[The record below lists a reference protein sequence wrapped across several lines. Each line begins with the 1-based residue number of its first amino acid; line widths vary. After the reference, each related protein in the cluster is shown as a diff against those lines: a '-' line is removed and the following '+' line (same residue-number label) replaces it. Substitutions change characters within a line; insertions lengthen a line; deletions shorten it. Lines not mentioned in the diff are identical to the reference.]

1 MRLTPTIV
9 VLAALMAVP
18 ATAPAQPAGVDGFRG
33 DLLDDLAVLEQK
45 FVSLADA
52 IPATDF
58 GWRPMPGV
66 RSVAEVYGHVADA
79 NYMFMGMF
87 GSGRPANVG
96 IPNAPATLERV
107 QEKEQLVALLRRVF
121 PYVRS
126 AIEATPDSAL
136 DREIQLFGSPST
148 VRAAMLMM
156 ITHMHEHLG
165 QSIAYA
171 RSLGVTPPWSR

>member
-1 MRLTPTIV
+1 MRVIRSIV
-9 VLAALMAVP
+9 VLAALLSIPTTVRAQ
-18 ATAPAQPAGVDGFRG
+18 AAPAEGFRA

-45 FVSLADA
+45 FVSLAEA
-52 IPATDF
+52 VPATDY

-79 NYMFMGMF
+79 NYMFTGLF
-87 GSGRPANVG
+87 AEGRPDDVG
-96 IPNAPATLERV
+96 IEDAPATLERV
-107 QEKEQLVALLRRVF
+107 QDKEQLVVLLRHVF
-121 PYVRS
+121 PHVRA
-126 AIEATPDSAL
+126 AIESTPDSDL
-136 DREIQLFGSPST
+136 DREINLFGSPST